1 MESFLGKITGSRCFK
16 KGLYGR
22 NFQPKFFKRAFSK
35 NTLGWLLLNSANI
48 NLGYSITAT
57 VKCWSENN
65 LNKMIS
71 ENIPVLSPQ
80 CVFIYRL
87 PFRVVVFPPISVG
100 ELMKGDT
107 VAYIELFQLQKTSL
121 YILTKK
127 YFSNKNQQQS
137 DQN

>member
-22 NFQPKFFKRAFSK
+22 SFQPKIFKRAFSK

-71 ENIPVLSPQ
+71 ENIPVLSLQ

-87 PFRVVVFPPISVG
+87 LFRVVVFPPISVG
-100 ELMKGDT
+100 GTYERGCGSLHWTISVTKDFFI
-107 VAYIELFQLQKTSL
+107 YIN
-121 YILTKK
+121 KK
-127 YFSNKNQQQS
+127 IFL
-137 DQN
+137 